1 MKQYRNNFRGPR
13 AGVTVT
19 ELVVAAALL
28 SAALLLAIQTVHLA
42 GRQQQVGR
50 SQRLALQEASGAM
63 ERLMALPYDELTSEA
78 AERMELAPEV
88 RLLLPNATL
97 QLEITP
103 VDKERA
109 KQVTVTVMW
118 GERTGPVR
126 PPQSLVAYRFA
137 PVAPAEEQE

>member
-78 AERMELAPEV
+78 ALTGDTQLALQA
-88 RLLLPNATL
+88 LLAHPLVPSFAAAESLLAAFLAEHRDYLPQFTSTR
-97 QLEITP
+97 QTTEKT
-103 VDKERA
+103 
-109 KQVTVTVMW
+109 
-118 GERTGPVR
+118 
-126 PPQSLVAYRFA
+126 
-137 PVAPAEEQE
+137 